1 MPTPLKSAALDGR
14 RADFLGDLI
23 QPGDPGYDDSR
34 KIWNGHI
41 ERQPALVARCRGTAD
56 VIATVR
62 FAREHEALVAVR
74 GGGHAV
80 AGHALCDDGVVIDLS
95 LMTGSRV
102 DPLAH
107 TIRVEGGCLNE
118 HLDRE
123 SQAFGL
129 ATTSGIVSHT
139 GVGGLTL
146 GGGIG
151 HLMRKFGLSIDN
163 LLSCDVVTADG
174 EFLVA
179 STEENA
185 DLFWGL
191 RGGGGNFG
199 VVTSFE
205 FQLHPLGPNVLAG
218 IVVWPMEDAPEVLES
233 LRDYVADAPD
243 EVGIMGNLRLAP
255 PLPVIPAELHGKP
268 IVAIV
273 PMYTGTIEEGE
284 KVLHPIRQFGSPVLD
299 TVAPKPYVAHQKMF
313 DPALPHGLHYYWKS
327 HKLGPLTDEII
338 EIVVE
343 HAQRITSPLT
353 TVPLFTQGGAV
364 ARIPEEEAPF
374 PNRDAAHDI
383 NIVAAWRPDDPEPDR
398 HIEWVRGFFGALEPH
413 SRGVY
418 VNFTSDDPNE
428 RVRARAYNP
437 QQWSRL
443 VALKAKFDPTNF
455 FRLNANIPPTEDG
468 TGFTNK

>member
-1 MPTPLKSAALDGR
+1 MKSAATEDLR
-14 RADFLGDLI
+14 TNLLGELI
-23 QPGDPGYDDSR
+23 QPGDPTYDDSR
-34 KIWNGHI
+34 RIWNGQI
-41 ERQPALVARCRGTAD
+41 DRRPALVARCRGGAD

-62 FAREHEALVAVR
+62 FAREREALVAVR

-102 DPLAH
+102 DPLAR

-129 ATTSGIVSHT
+129 ATTGGIVSHT

-179 STEENA
+179 SAKENTE
-185 DLFWGL
+185 LFWGL

-218 IVVWPMEDAPEVLES
+218 MVVWPMNDAAEILGF
-233 LRDYVADAPD
+233 LRDFVAEAPD
-243 EVGIMGNLRLAP
+243 EVGIMANLRLAP

-268 IVAIV
+268 IVALV

-284 KVLHPIRQFGSPVLD
+284 KVLQPIKQFGTPVLD

-313 DPALPHGLHYYWKS
+313 DPAVPHGLHYYWKS
-327 HKLGPLTDEII
+327 HKLGPLTHDII
-338 EIVVE
+338 DIVVE
-343 HAQRITSPLT
+343 HAEKITSPLT
-353 TVPLFTQGGAV
+353 TVPIFCQGGAV
-364 ARIPEEEAPF
+364 ARVPEEDTAF
-374 PNRDAAHDI
+374 ANRDATHDI
-383 NIVAAWRPDDPEPDR
+383 NIVAAWQPDDPQPQR
-398 HIEWVRGFFGALEPH
+398 HVEWVRGFFGALEPH

-418 VNFTSDDPNE
+418 VNFTSDDSGE
-428 RVRARAYNP
+428 SVRSRAYSRE
-437 QQWSRL
+437 QWSRL
-443 VALKAKFDPTNF
+443 VTLKAKFDPTNF
-455 FRLNANIPPTEDG
+455 FQLNANIPPTEDL
-468 TGFTNK
+468 

>member
-1 MPTPLKSAALDGR
+1 MPIPLKSAAIDDLRGN
-14 RADFLGDLI
+14 FLGELI
-23 QPGDPGYDDSR
+23 QQGDATYDESR
-34 KIWNGHI
+34 KIWNGQI
-41 ERQPALVARCRGTAD
+41 DRRPALVARCRGAAD
-56 VIATVR
+56 VIAAVR
-62 FAREHEALVAVR
+62 FARHQDSVVAVR

-80 AGHALCDDGVVIDLS
+80 AGHALCEDGVVIDLS

-102 DPLAH
+102 DPLAR

-129 ATTSGIVSHT
+129 ATTGGIVSHT
-139 GVGGLTL
+139 GIGGLTL

-163 LLSCDVVTADG
+163 LLSCDVVTADD

-179 STEENA
+179 SAEENTE
-185 DLFWGL
+185 LFWGL

-199 VVTSFE
+199 IVTSFE
-205 FQLHPLGPNVLAG
+205 FQLHPLGPTVLAG
-218 IVVWPMEDAPEVLES
+218 MVVWPMEDAPEVLKF
-233 LRDYVADAPD
+233 LRDFVAEAPD

-255 PLPVIPAELHGKP
+255 PLPSIPAELHGKP

-273 PMYTGTIEEGE
+273 PMYTGPIKEGE
-284 KVLHPIRQFGSPVLD
+284 KVLEPIRQFGTPVLD
-299 TVAPKPYVAHQKMF
+299 TVAPRPYVAHQKMF
-313 DPALPHGLHYYWKS
+313 DPAVPHGLHYYWKS

-338 EIVVE
+338 QIVVE

-364 ARIPEEEAPF
+364 ARIPEEQAAF
-374 PNRDAAHDI
+374 PNRDAVHDI

-413 SRGVY
+413 SRGMY
-418 VNFTSDDPNE
+418 VNFASDDPDE
-428 RVRARAYNP
+428 RVRSRAYSP

-443 VALKAKFDPTNF
+443 VTLKAKFDPTNF

-468 TGFTNK
+468 QGG